1 MRNAT
6 LSIRIDFPALS
17 DLVTFLRE
25 QNQGKIDAL
34 TAQVSDL
41 AERLKTSS
49 SALQATED
57 ANKV

>member
-6 LSIRIDFPALS
+6 LNIRIDFPALS

-25 QNQGKIDAL
+25 QNQGKVDAL

-41 AERLKTSS
+41 AARLKTSS
-49 SALQATED
+49 SALKETED
-57 ANKV
+57 ASKL